1 MKKVI
6 AILLVA
12 VLVLSFVACG
22 AKGGNI
28 VGTWEGEYDRMTF
41 NEDGS
46 GSWAERGS
54 ANGTFNSGERFTYKV
69 SGSELTIYPDE
80 DTYTYSVSGDKL
92 TLSYGGESFSLY
104 KK

>member
-12 VLVLSFVACG
+12 VMVLSFIAC
-22 AKGGNI
+22 AGGGDI
-28 VGTWEGEYDRMTF
+28 VGTWEGEYDQLTF
-41 NEDGS
+41 NSDGT
-46 GSWAERGS
+46 GRWAERGS
-54 ANGTFNSGERFTYKV
+54 SSGSFGRGDAFTYKV
-69 SGSELTIYPDE
+69 SGSKLTIYPDE
-80 DTYTYSVSGDKL
+80 DTFTYSVSGDKL